1 MDTRDSDEVGTVVN
15 MFEFRD
21 RKVQSE
27 EDCDADLENLFSGY
41 STDELIRLQETLQA
55 LKGETGDLDLPL
67 DLPPS
72 EWAKLQAILCCAD
85 DVIVN
90 LFSCQ
95 GVIKSDELWK
105 RTTEIR
111 KHLIAMSEFVEENR

>member
-21 RKVQSE
+21 RKQSE
-27 EDCDADLENLFSGY
+27 EDCSLEDLFSGY
-41 STDELIRLQETLQA
+41 SNDELFRLQETLQA
-55 LKGETGDLDLPL
+55 LKGETGELDLPL

-105 RTTEIR
+105 HTTEIR

>member
-1 MDTRDSDEVGTVVN
+1 MDTRDSDESGKVVN
-15 MFEFRD
+15 LFEFRD
-21 RKVQSE
+21 RKLE
-27 EDCDADLENLFSGY
+27 EDCENMEDFFSGY
-41 STDELIRLQETLQA
+41 SNEELLNLTEMLQA
-55 LKGETGDLDLPL
+55 LKDGTGEFDLPL

-72 EWAKLQAILCCAD
+72 EWAKLQAILCCVD
-85 DVIVN
+85 DVLVN

-95 GVIKSDELWK
+95 AVIKSDELWK

>member
-1 MDTRDSDEVGTVVN
+1 MDTRDSDESEKVVN

-21 RKVQSE
+21 RKQSE
-27 EDCDADLENLFSGY
+27 EDCELEDLFSGY
-41 STDELIRLQETLQA
+41 SNEELLGLTEMLQA
-55 LKGETGDLDLPL
+55 LKDGTGEFDLPL

-111 KHLIAMSEFVEENR
+111 KHLIAMNEFVEENK

>member
-1 MDTRDSDEVGTVVN
+1 MDTRDSDESEKVVN

-21 RKVQSE
+21 RKQSE
-27 EDCDADLENLFSGY
+27 EDCELEDLFSGY
-41 STDELIRLQETLQA
+41 SNEELLGLTEMLQA
-55 LKGETGDLDLPL
+55 LKDGTGEFDLPL

-111 KHLIAMSEFVEENR
+111 KHLIAMSEFVEENK